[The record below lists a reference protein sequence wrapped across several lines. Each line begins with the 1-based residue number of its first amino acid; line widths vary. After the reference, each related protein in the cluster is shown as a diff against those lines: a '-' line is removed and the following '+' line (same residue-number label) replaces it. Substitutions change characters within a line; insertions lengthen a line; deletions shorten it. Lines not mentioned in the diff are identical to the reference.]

1 MRDLSNRAPQM
12 CNYTMLHLLLKEA
25 LYLCRQAESQRIRSA
40 YRLGILSGGLQSCRP
55 GFAGDCIRA
64 RHAVRARCSCLWCRT
79 TPHHGFPGRLRWRDV
94 GQFCFCK
101 PAAFLQF
108 MHMAMAC
115 SDTGPCQALCA
126 QCIVGHVLANC
137 NRWSHSPLILWTH
150 GPL

>member
-1 MRDLSNRAPQM
+1 MLSMRDLSNRAPQV

-40 YRLGILSGGLQSCRP
+40 YRLDLLPGGLQSCRP

-79 TPHHGFPGRLRWRDV
+79 TPYHGLPRCLRWRDV
-94 GQFCFCK
+94 GQFYFCK
-101 PAAFLQF
+101 PAASAV
-108 MHMAMAC
+108 HMAC

-126 QCIVGHVLANC
+126 QSIVGHVLANC
-137 NRWSHSPLILWTH
+137 NRWSHSPLILWMH
-150 GPL
+150 RPL